1 MLIIRNRYYK
11 YNQEHRLKNYINI
24 QMNNFDSNTDKNFQ
38 YPKYTRKLFLADD
51 ENNEFI
57 DQNHQPPEQQQPD
70 LTQGQQVESN
80 NNSNSILPPNIN
92 QYQTPYPP
100 YNQQSP
106 YASNTTSMQPTSYY
120 NNISMPPQQAYQP
133 FIQQPP
139 YMPNQYMP
147 LVPPVNQMQP
157 TPNYVQMMAL
167 LQQQQQQQQISQN
180 KQEYS
185 TNSSL
190 TLKKQGVSLE
200 DYNESDDDDDTA
212 KEKLL
217 EKNNNDD
224 NNNFSKQSKLVPY
237 GKNKRSERDISNNK
251 RYKKPVI
258 SYEDNYMRP
267 AFKNVQKVNKN
278 VDVKKEIKANTFADK
293 YKKMLEQ
300 KETKKEENNIK
311 KEENNMRKE
320 DEEKKDGELQNIVS
334 IEQKPQIEP
343 VEIDTHISESDSDS
357 PPEEVKIEKKIEKE
371 PVIKENTIKKEE
383 EEVKIE
389 KENVEEEKD
398 HDIDD
403 DDDGDEEENDNL
415 DLQNSTPVPTFIPGT
430 TISLT
435 SDEDI
440 QKWQQQRKI
449 NWLLK
454 VSNKKKLHNEI
465 LANPENF
472 KDSTDEEVKKFIQF
486 QKENNLTVK
495 MEEQQKNTFKEFG
508 KIKET
513 VKKMFQQIE
522 KDDHQNNST
531 ANIASM
537 KIFKMEEQE
546 DNLKVLPFIK
556 LLGDLGKLEYKLT
569 DVEKEKLFGYKK

>member
-1 MLIIRNRYYK
+1 
-11 YNQEHRLKNYINI
+11 
-24 QMNNFDSNTDKNFQ
+24 MNNSDSNTDKNFQ

-51 ENNEFI
+51 ENKEFI
-57 DQNHQPPEQQQPD
+57 DQNHQPQQQQPD
-70 LTQGQQVESN
+70 MIQGQQVESN

-106 YASNTTSMQPTSYY
+106 YASNTASMHPTSYY
-120 NNISMPPQQAYQP
+120 NNINMPPPQAYQP
-133 FIQQPP
+133 FIQQP

-167 LQQQQQQQQISQN
+167 LQQQQQQQQQISQN

-200 DYNESDDDDDTA
+200 DYNESDDDDNTS
-212 KEKLL
+212 KEKLS
-217 EKNNNDD
+217 ENNNNED
-224 NNNFSKQSKLVPY
+224 NKNFSKQSKLVPY

-267 AFKNVQKVNKN
+267 AFKNVQKVTKS
-278 VDVKKEIKANTFADK
+278 VDVNKEIKANTFADK

-300 KETKKEENNIK
+300 KESKKDEINIK
-311 KEENNMRKE
+311 KEDEVKKN
-320 DEEKKDGELQNIVS
+320 DEEQNAVS
-334 IEQKPQIEP
+334 IEQKPKAEPIE
-343 VEIDTHISESDSDS
+343 VNTHVSESDSDS
-357 PPEEVKIEKKIEKE
+357 PPEEVKIEKKVEKE
-371 PVIKENTIKKEE
+371 PVIKQNTIKKEE
-383 EEVKIE
+383 KNEKE
-389 KENVEEEKD
+389 KENVAEEKD
-398 HDIDD
+398 HDIDVEEEEED
-403 DDDGDEEENDNL
+403 DDDEEKNENL
-415 DLQNSTPVPTFIPGT
+415 DLQNKTPVPTFIPGT

>member
-1 MLIIRNRYYK
+1 
-11 YNQEHRLKNYINI
+11 
-24 QMNNFDSNTDKNFQ
+24 MNNSDSNTDKNFQ

-51 ENNEFI
+51 ENKEFI
-57 DQNHQPPEQQQPD
+57 DQNHQPLQQQPD
-70 LTQGQQVESN
+70 LIQGQQVESI

-106 YASNTTSMQPTSYY
+106 YTSNTASMQPTSYY
-120 NNISMPPQQAYQP
+120 NNINMAPQQAYQP
-133 FIQQPP
+133 FIQQS

-147 LVPPVNQMQP
+147 LVPPANQMQP

-167 LQQQQQQQQISQN
+167 LQQQQQQQQQISQN

-200 DYNESDDDDDTA
+200 DYNESDDNDDTS
-212 KEKLL
+212 KEKLS
-217 EKNNNDD
+217 EKNNNED
-224 NNNFSKQSKLVPY
+224 NKSFSKQSKLVPY

-267 AFKNVQKVNKN
+267 AFKNVQKVTKS
-278 VDVKKEIKANTFADK
+278 VDTKQEIKANTFADK

-300 KETKKEENNIK
+300 KESK
-311 KEENNMRKE
+311 KEENNMKKE
-320 DEEKKDGELQNIVS
+320 DEEKKDGEQQNTIY
-334 IEQKPQIEP
+334 IEPKPEAEP
-343 VEIDTHISESDSDS
+343 VEVNTHVSESDSDS
-357 PPEEVKIEKKIEKE
+357 PPEEVKIEKKVEKE
-371 PVIKENTIKKEE
+371 PVIKQNTIKKEE
-383 EEVKIE
+383 ENEKE
-389 KENVEEEKD
+389 KENVAEEKD
-398 HDIDD
+398 HDIDVEEEEEED
-403 DDDGDEEENDNL
+403 DDEENENL
-415 DLQNSTPVPTFIPGT
+415 DLLNKTPVPTFIPGT

-508 KIKET
+508 KIKDT

-546 DNLKVLPFIK
+546 NNLKVLPFIK

>member
-1 MLIIRNRYYK
+1 
-11 YNQEHRLKNYINI
+11 
-24 QMNNFDSNTDKNFQ
+24 MNNSDSNTDKNFQ

-51 ENNEFI
+51 ENKEFI
-57 DQNHQPPEQQQPD
+57 DQNHQPQQQQPD
-70 LTQGQQVESN
+70 MIQGQQVESN

-106 YASNTTSMQPTSYY
+106 YASNTASMQPTSYY
-120 NNISMPPQQAYQP
+120 NNINMPPQQAYQP
-133 FIQQPP
+133 FIQQP

-167 LQQQQQQQQISQN
+167 LQQQQQQQQQISQN

-200 DYNESDDDDDTA
+200 DYNESDDDDNTS
-212 KEKLL
+212 KEKLS
-217 EKNNNDD
+217 ENNNNED
-224 NNNFSKQSKLVPY
+224 NKNFSKQSKLVPY

-267 AFKNVQKVNKN
+267 AFKNVQKVTKS
-278 VDVKKEIKANTFADK
+278 VDVNKEIKANTFADK

-300 KETKKEENNIK
+300 KESKKDEINIK
-311 KEENNMRKE
+311 KEDEVKKN
-320 DEEKKDGELQNIVS
+320 DEEQNAVS
-334 IEQKPQIEP
+334 IEQKPKAEPIE
-343 VEIDTHISESDSDS
+343 VNTHVSESDSDS
-357 PPEEVKIEKKIEKE
+357 PPEEVKIEKKVEKE
-371 PVIKENTIKKEE
+371 PVIKQNTIKKEE
-383 EEVKIE
+383 KNEKE
-389 KENVEEEKD
+389 KENVAEEKD
-398 HDIDD
+398 HDIGVEEEEEDD
-403 DDDGDEEENDNL
+403 DDEEKNENL
-415 DLQNSTPVPTFIPGT
+415 DLQNKTPVPTFIPGT

>member
-1 MLIIRNRYYK
+1 
-11 YNQEHRLKNYINI
+11 
-24 QMNNFDSNTDKNFQ
+24 MNNSDSNTDKNFQ

-51 ENNEFI
+51 ENKEFI
-57 DQNHQPPEQQQPD
+57 DQNHQPQQQQPD
-70 LTQGQQVESN
+70 MIQGQQVESN

-106 YASNTTSMQPTSYY
+106 YASNTASMQPTSYY
-120 NNISMPPQQAYQP
+120 NNINMPPQQAYQP
-133 FIQQPP
+133 FIQQP

-167 LQQQQQQQQISQN
+167 LQQQQQQQQQISQN

-200 DYNESDDDDDTA
+200 DYNESDDDDNTS
-212 KEKLL
+212 KEKLS
-217 EKNNNDD
+217 ENNNNED
-224 NNNFSKQSKLVPY
+224 NKNFSKQSKLVPY

-267 AFKNVQKVNKN
+267 AFKNVQKVTKS
-278 VDVKKEIKANTFADK
+278 VDVNKEIKANTFADK

-300 KETKKEENNIK
+300 KESKKDEINIK
-311 KEENNMRKE
+311 KEDEVKKN
-320 DEEKKDGELQNIVS
+320 DEEQNAVS
-334 IEQKPQIEP
+334 IEQKPKAEPIE
-343 VEIDTHISESDSDS
+343 VNTHVSESDSDS
-357 PPEEVKIEKKIEKE
+357 PPEEVKIEKKVEKE
-371 PVIKENTIKKEE
+371 PVIKQNTIKKEE
-383 EEVKIE
+383 KNEKE
-389 KENVEEEKD
+389 KENVAEEKD
-398 HDIDD
+398 HDIDVEEEEED
-403 DDDGDEEENDNL
+403 DDDEEKNENL
-415 DLQNSTPVPTFIPGT
+415 DLQNKTPVPTFIPGT